1 MIRVALARGSRRRL
15 SVVKSHTLMQRWE
28 SMNSHRS
35 WRLERLNF
43 LVTESSL

>member
-15 SVVKSHTLMQRWE
+15 SVVKSHTLMQ
-28 SMNSHRS
+28 
-35 WRLERLNF
+35 LERLNF